1 MSYAKELPVT
11 ASEPVSTAARELTS
25 GLEIQ
30 DEVVRR
36 RIRREGIVGLGETY
50 EEGAWSVDRLDDL
63 MYRVFTSPP
72 PRLSPFVWTKLL
84 LTALDQRVL
93 NRQAGRGAFKI
104 GTKHYDLGNDLF
116 RCMLDESMTYTCGYW
131 ADAKTLDEAQEAK
144 LDLVCRKLDLQP
156 HQHVL
161 DIGCGWGNFARHAA
175 RNYGARVTGLTV
187 SREQAD
193 LARARCEGLPVEIRL
208 QDYREID
215 EVFDHVVSIEM
226 IEAVGRRNLPTF
238 FRVVDR
244 SLKEGGLF
252 VLQVIYGNTLTRTSD
267 RRLDQFILW
276 LLKCIFPD
284 GYLPRSDE
292 LVPPRDTDLRIED
305 WQRYFDDYE
314 RTLLAWA
321 SRFNDGWDGI
331 ADQYD
336 ENFRR
341 RWNFYLHG
349 CAAAFRARLVDV
361 GQIVYA
367 RGGSTRRVDPKR

>member
-1 MSYAKELPVT
+1 MSYAKGLPVT
-11 ASEPVSTAARELTS
+11 ASEPPSTAECDLTS

-30 DEVVRR
+30 DDAVRR
-36 RIRREGIVGLGETY
+36 RIRRDGIVGLGETY
-50 EEGAWSVDRLDDL
+50 EQGRWTADRLDDV
-63 MYRVFTSPP
+63 MCRIFTSPAP
-72 PRLSPFVWTKLL
+72 HLSPFAWSKLL
-84 LTALDQRVL
+84 LTAFDQRL
-93 NRQAGRGAFKI
+93 FNRQAGRGAFNI
-104 GTKHYDLGNDLF
+104 GRKHYDLGNSLF

-131 ADAKTLDEAQEAK
+131 ANAKTLDEAQEAK
-144 LDLVCRKLDLQP
+144 IDLICRKLDLQP

-175 RNYGARVTGLTV
+175 RNCGARVTGITV

-193 LARARCEGLPVEIRL
+193 LARERCDGLPVEIRL

-238 FRVVDR
+238 YRVVDR
-244 SLKEGGLF
+244 SLKQGGLF
-252 VLQVIYGNTLTRTSD
+252 VLQVIFGNTLTRTSD

-276 LLKCIFPD
+276 LLKYIFPN

-305 WQRYFDDYE
+305 WQRYVDDYE

-321 SRFNDGWDGI
+321 TRFNDGWDGI

-336 ENFRR
+336 DSFRR

-367 RGGSTRRVDPKR
+367 KGGWTSRLAPSR